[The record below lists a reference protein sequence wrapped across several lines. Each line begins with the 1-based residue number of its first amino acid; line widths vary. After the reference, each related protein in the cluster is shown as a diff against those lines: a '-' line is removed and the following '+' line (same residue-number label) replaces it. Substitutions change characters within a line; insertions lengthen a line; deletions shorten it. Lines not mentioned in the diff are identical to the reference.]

1 MKRKLAA
8 SLGLVAEA
16 IGEVVSKRSFIFGA
30 AFLPMAGI
38 IVAHSV
44 FAGVTQSTSSYL
56 ALLLITLPLYVLF
69 ATVVHRVV
77 LLGEP
82 SLPNRM
88 GMFWTERETRFL
100 GWLIGVLF
108 LYFALS
114 LPNAMLY
121 FAFSEDIIGWDSAWI
136 ATILGYIL
144 IAYFQGRF
152 SLVLPATATDR
163 RLDFRESWAM
173 SRGKGMMIAIALV
186 LPAMIP
192 IPIEWAL
199 YGVLGDS
206 FRPIADLL
214 WILLT
219 LPILAVE
226 VAIISLVFDK
236 LSFQGRW

>member
-8 SLGLVAEA
+8 SLALVAEA
-16 IGEVVSKRSFIFGA
+16 IGEVIAKRSAIFGA

-38 IVAHSV
+38 VLANAMFANVTPSV
-44 FAGVTQSTSSYL
+44 FSNAF
-56 ALLLITLPLYVLF
+56 LLLITLPLYALF

-88 GMFWTERETRFL
+88 GIFWTERETRFL
-100 GWLIGVLF
+100 GWLVGIL
-108 LYFALS
+108 LLDFALS
-114 LPNAMLY
+114 LPTAMLS
-121 FAFSEDIIGWDSAWI
+121 FALSGDMTGWDSAWI
-136 ATILGYIL
+136 GTILGYIL

-163 RLDFRESWAM
+163 PLDFRESWAM

-186 LPAMIP
+186 LPAMLP
-192 IPIEWAL
+192 LPIESVL
-199 YGVLGDS
+199 YGVLGVS
-206 FRPIADLL
+206 FRPVADLL

-219 LPILAVE
+219 IPILAVE

-236 LSFQGRW
+236 LSFRGR